1 MPVQLF
7 GFCWIVTVSEAIKI
21 MVKAFY
27 FYIEVNSAH
36 INFILS
42 FTGNE
47 ENANQKKKI
56 NLFFEDCGNSL
67 VHIKRK

>member
-21 MVKAFY
+21 MIKAFY

-36 INFILS
+36 INFSLS

-56 NLFFEDCGNSL
+56 NLFFEDLGNSL